1 MNNIIDYTIIELFEV
16 TQKDKSFYVGK
27 IKAKELL
34 EIYTV
39 RPAIY
44 DIEKNVALAETFPNE
59 REYYNHLIS
68 SNKEAITDKDF
79 QRKYS
84 DSRVNEVKKFL
95 EEEEYA
101 FFPNTI
107 IANCDLINDIDDLGI
122 DEESSVEKFINAVN
136 IPKHLSFFQRQGNNY
151 KLYIPKTTGSI
162 LVIDGQHRLEGLKR
176 ANEKVKDG
184 YELLIAFIIGYDR
197 SVIAQQFYTIN
208 YQQKPVNR
216 SLLYH
221 LMGEFSSNLDE
232 LSFIHKVVK
241 ALNELE
247 QSPFYKRVKMLGV
260 TPQNICQE
268 DKKLLSISL
277 AFLIDS
283 LSRSVKPNSSSG
295 IYQPIF
301 RYYYLNK
308 EYQIEIIKFL
318 MNFFSAVKEKSKG
331 WERPSD
337 YLLSKGMGVGALI
350 KLLYLI
356 FPKIFIEEWNGDPR
370 KIQQTSTSDIIG
382 YLDGIENVDF
392 SKEGPFGG
400 VGSAG
405 SVNKIKETLVENIKF
420 FNTSSYEELEKEY
433 RNENSVLHKYKKWLA
448 KNI

>member
-1 MNNIIDYTIIELFEV
+1 MINKIDYTTIELFKV
-16 TQKDKSFYVGK
+16 TQKEKSFYVGK
-27 IKAKELL
+27 IKAKDLL
-34 EIYTV
+34 EVYTV

-44 DIEKNVALAETFPNE
+44 DIEKNAALADSFPNE
-59 REYYNHLIS
+59 KEYYTHLIS
-68 SNKEAITDKDF
+68 SNKAAITDKDF
-79 QRKYS
+79 QRKFT

-122 DEESSVEKFINAVN
+122 DEDSSIESFKNTIN
-136 IPKHLSFFQRQGNNY
+136 IPNHLSFFQRQGSNF
-151 KLYIPKTTGSI
+151 KLHIPKTNGSVLI
-162 LVIDGQHRLEGLKR
+162 IDGQHRLEGLKK
-176 ANEKVKDG
+176 ASKDIQDG
-184 YELLIAFIIGYDR
+184 YELIIAFIIGYDR

-247 QSPFYKRVKMLGV
+247 HSPFYKRVKMLGV
-260 TPQNICQE
+260 TPQNINQE

-283 LSRSVKPNSSSG
+283 LSRSVNPNISSG

-308 EYQIEIIKFL
+308 NYQVEIIKFL
-318 MNFFSAVKEKSKG
+318 MNFFSAVREKSDG
-331 WERPSD
+331 WEKPSD

-356 FPKIFIEEWNGDPR
+356 FPKIFIEEWKGDPG
-370 KIQQTSTSDIIG
+370 KIKETTTTDIIR
-382 YLDGIENVDF
+382 YLDGLENVDF

-405 SVNKIKETLVENIKF
+405 SVNKIKEALVQNIVLF
-420 FNTSSYEELEKEY
+420 DTSSYEEFEKEY
-433 RNENSVLHKYKKWLA
+433 RDKNSVLQKYKTWLT